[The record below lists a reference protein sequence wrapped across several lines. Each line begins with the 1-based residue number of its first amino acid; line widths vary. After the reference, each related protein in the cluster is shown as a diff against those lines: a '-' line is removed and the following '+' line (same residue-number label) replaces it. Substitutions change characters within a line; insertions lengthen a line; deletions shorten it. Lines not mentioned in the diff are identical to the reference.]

1 MSEKNSQGARSQG
14 PRSTSKTTKMIGLIL
29 AIVQFVVFV
38 FILQPTEQLTQQ
50 ALNCI
55 ATFLLFLICSLFGV
69 VEMVVIGP
77 ICCVLL
83 VLTKTYTLNEILATG
98 FGSNTVWFIVFAFAL
113 TAAVN
118 KTGVLKRFV
127 FKLMTFFP
135 ETWGSQVTAFMLS
148 GFILNPVVPSGN
160 AKVTVLAPMTEA
172 VAKQDGYENLF
183 PEHYLHIRSFLI
195 YPHKCELAK
204 FF

>member
-127 FKLMTFFP
+127 FKLMTFSLRHGDHRLPHLCCLVLFSIQLFLQ
-135 ETWGSQVTAFMLS
+135 ETQKL
-148 GFILNPVVPSGN
+148 
-160 AKVTVLAPMTEA
+160 
-172 VAKQDGYENLF
+172 LF
-183 PEHYLHIRSFLI
+183 SHQ
-195 YPHKCELAK
+195 
-204 FF
+204 